1 MPNNSLYQKVGSNIR
16 KLRNDRKLTIAQ
28 LAEFADIGDYYM
40 GEIERAEKRA
50 TLETFS
56 KVAEALEVELYILF
70 KFND

>member
-1 MPNNSLYQKVGSNIR
+1 MTNNSLYQKVGANIR
-16 KLRNDRKLTIAQ
+16 KLRNEQKLTIAQ

-56 KVAEALEVELYILF
+56 KIAEALGVDLYLLF
-70 KFND
+70 KFD